1 MTGPCEPVFTV
12 ESSLTQ
18 DRFSLTLTT
27 AWDDTVVIAYIAVI
41 AEVAS
46 RFERLMPTNLIA
58 WLRMACG
65 FVNHTGALCSGCVPT
80 GLPDTNLRAMS
91 MVSAETECLQTLSGP
106 RRCYQHLRGPDPQ
119 PCVLRTWAMST
130 LTCFAPHGE
139 ASLSPDPVDERLSPQ
154 RRLACCVFWCAAA
167 QAIA

>member
-46 RFERLMPTNLIA
+46 RFGRLMPTNLIA

-65 FVNHTGALCSGCVPT
+65 FVNHTGALCSGCVLT

-106 RRCYQHLRGPDPQ
+106 RRCANIERGPDP
-119 PCVLRTWAMST
+119 
-130 LTCFAPHGE
+130 
-139 ASLSPDPVDERLSPQ
+139 
-154 RRLACCVFWCAAA
+154 
-167 QAIA
+167 